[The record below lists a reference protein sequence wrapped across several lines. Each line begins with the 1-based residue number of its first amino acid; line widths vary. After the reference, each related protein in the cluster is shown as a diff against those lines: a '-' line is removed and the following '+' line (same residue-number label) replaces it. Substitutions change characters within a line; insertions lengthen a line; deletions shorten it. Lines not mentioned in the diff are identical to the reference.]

1 MLDQIHPIVVHF
13 PIALLTTGV
22 ALDLL
27 RRRFGPPEATWAIDW
42 IVALGALGAIAAAA
56 SGDAS
61 LAGLHLE
68 DAQRRAAETH
78 EQAGSLAAWGA
89 ALALLLR
96 IGARLSAIPRRG
108 AAASPGAQTRWRIAA
123 SIAGALAVI
132 LVLRAGYLGGYL
144 VHDLG
149 VTRSTVPERTTTAPP
164 SPERYEAD

>member
-42 IVALGALGAIAAAA
+42 VVAIGALGAIAAAA

-68 DAQRRAAETH
+68 DAPRRAAEAH
-78 EQAGSLAAWGA
+78 EQAGSVAAWCA
-89 ALALLLR
+89 AAALLLR
-96 IGARLSAIPRRG
+96 TCARLSAVPRRG
-108 AAASPGAQTRWRIAA
+108 TVASPQAQARWRFVATVAGVLAA
-123 SIAGALAVI
+123 I
-132 LVLRAGYLGGYL
+132 LVLRAGYLGGHL

-149 VTRSTVPERTTTAPP
+149 VTRSTVPERTMTTPP